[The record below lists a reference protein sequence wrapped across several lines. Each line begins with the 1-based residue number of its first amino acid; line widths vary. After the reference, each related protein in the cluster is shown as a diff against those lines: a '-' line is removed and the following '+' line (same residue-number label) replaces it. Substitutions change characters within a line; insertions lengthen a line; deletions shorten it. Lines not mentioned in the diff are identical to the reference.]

1 MHQRDRSLELFPACL
16 LDSAQIESASV
27 PGNLSIVLRSKI
39 EPWDVELDGLLLMS
53 SRRPGLI
60 K

>member
-1 MHQRDRSLELFPACL
+1 M
-16 LDSAQIESASV
+16 

-39 EPWDVELDGLLLMS
+39 EPWDVELDGVLLMS